1 MKKTLVSCAMILMGL
16 MAYAQDVVKV
26 SPKMKKG
33 DVKVY
38 VSEVTSYIADR
49 TIKMNSEVTYTIVDA
64 LADGYVMDVETT
76 KFDTD
81 VDANDMMGKLLT
93 YAEEMM
99 KTSAMR
105 FQVDK
110 DGKALKILNYEEV
123 RGKMEAGLSKF
134 IDEILNT
141 PGLPPMLTKEML
153 MQQMQGKMTEET
165 LLNSVQ
171 RFSSPLM
178 LNGKTIATG
187 TEEEFIHDAMSMKAK
202 RTYTVDG
209 NVISTNTALNMSKE
223 DLKKF
228 VIDQVEKMMPDQAE
242 MIKQNID
249 MVINSGMLKMEMDE
263 KATYELQADGWVK
276 SIKGES
282 NVSSMGTTSKSV
294 IAITLK

>member
-1 MKKTLVSCAMILMGL
+1 MKKTLIICAMMVMSV

-38 VSEVTSYIADR
+38 TSEVTSYISDR
-49 TIKMNSEVTYTIVDA
+49 VIKMTSEVTYTVVDA
-64 LADGYVMDVETT
+64 LADGYVLDVETT
-76 KFDTD
+76 KFETD
-81 VDANDMMGKLLT
+81 VDASDMVGKLVT

-99 KTSAMR
+99 KGSAMR
-105 FQVDK
+105 FHVDK
-110 DGKALKILNYEEV
+110 DGKAMKILNYDEV

-134 IDEILNT
+134 IDELLNT
-141 PGLPPMLTKEML
+141 PGMPPVLSKDVL
-153 MQQMQGKMTEET
+153 MQQMQDKMTEET

-171 RFSSPLM
+171 KFSSPLM
-178 LNGKTIATG
+178 LNGKTITNG

-209 NVISTNTALNMSKE
+209 NLISTNTAMDMSKE
-223 DLKKF
+223 DIKNF
-228 VIDQVEKMMPDQAE
+228 IVTQVEKMMPEQAE
-242 MIKQNID
+242 SIKQNID
-249 MVINSGMLKMEMDE
+249 MVLNSGMLKMEMDE

-282 NVSSMGTTSKSV
+282 NVSSMGTTTKSV

>member
-1 MKKTLVSCAMILMGL
+1 MKKTLIICAMMVMSV

-38 VSEVTSYIADR
+38 TSEVTSYISDR
-49 TIKMNSEVTYTIVDA
+49 VIKMTSEVTYTVVDA
-64 LADGYVMDVETT
+64 LADGYVLDVETT
-76 KFDTD
+76 KFETD
-81 VDANDMMGKLLT
+81 VDASDMVGKLVT

-99 KTSAMR
+99 KGSAMR
-105 FQVDK
+105 FHVDK
-110 DGKALKILNYEEV
+110 DGKAMKILNYDEV

-134 IDEILNT
+134 IDELLNT
-141 PGLPPMLTKEML
+141 PGMPPVLSKDVL
-153 MQQMQGKMTEET
+153 MQQMQDKMTEET

-171 RFSSPLM
+171 KFSSPLM
-178 LNGKTIATG
+178 LNGKTITNG

-209 NVISTNTALNMSKE
+209 NLISTNTAMDMSKE
-223 DLKKF
+223 DMKKYI
-228 VIDQVEKMMPDQAE
+228 VSQVEKMMPDQAE

-249 MVINSGMLKMEMDE
+249 MVLNSGMLKMEMDE

-282 NVSSMGTTSKSV
+282 NVSSMGTTTKSV